1 MFEGIQNVI
10 EILALI
16 ISVIWTE
23 TVHNL
28 KGSLDNIK
36 GNTHQ
41 VELKQLEFHA
51 FSEKGVF

>member
-1 MFEGIQNVI
+1 MFEGIPKYYQKICVDDF
-10 EILALI
+10 L
-16 ISVIWTE
+16 